1 VIDPTASRNDD
12 SGPTR
17 LAVSRLA
24 QEDSLN
30 RVLAL
35 LFIASVAAP
44 SGLGCTGSAGSLGSG
59 SGGGP
64 GGSGAGGATG
74 VAGAS
79 GGGGTSGGAGSNGS
93 VGGSSS
99 GGTTGT
105 AGATGTGGSGGTP
118 TGTGGAT
125 GAGGSLTGG
134 GGAMT
139 IGASYFIGA
148 DITDQETQPAAT
160 RANLL
165 TLMKAHG
172 FNYVRLRTFVD
183 PKAADG
189 YDKTNGFD
197 DIAHTVAFGKQV
209 KDAGMGFLL
218 DFHYSDNW
226 ADPGKQCVP
235 VAWQSITTIAGMATA
250 VHDYTK
256 DAITQLVAGGA
267 RPDMVQIGNETT
279 PGMLLHV
286 CNAQGQQTGPNRI
299 QGAAT
304 TAGWPNLGMLLKAG
318 VAGVREVD
326 PGILISFHIDRGD
339 DFAASKN
346 WIDNAIKQGAVFDA
360 FGESCYQQ
368 YQGVPSDP
376 VATKAGWTSTFTQ
389 LIAAYP
395 TLRFFAAEYGPMER
409 EINDVLFNLPG
420 NKGMGTFDWEPT
432 TSGTWN
438 AAQPSDPMGTTTH
451 ALFRRN
457 GNTYMTLADLPLYT
471 QMMMDYASRL

>member
-1 VIDPTASRNDD
+1 MSKRVSPLLLATAV
-12 SGPTR
+12 T
-17 LAVSRLA
+17 L
-24 QEDSLN
+24 
-30 RVLAL
+30 
-35 LFIASVAAP
+35 
-44 SGLGCTGSAGSLGSG
+44 LGCGGQNAGTPDVSSAGGHSG
-59 SGGGP
+59 SGG
-64 GGSGAGGATG
+64 A
-74 VAGAS
+74 
-79 GGGGTSGGAGSNGS
+79 
-93 VGGSSS
+93 GGSSVGS
-99 GGTTGT
+99 GGTTGGGSGGAT
-105 AGATGTGGSGGTP
+105 GAGGGSATGGSTGSAGATGTGG
-118 TGTGGAT
+118 AIT
-125 GAGGSLTGG
+125 GAGGAAGAGG
-134 GGAMT
+134 NT
-139 IGASYFIGA
+139 LPSFFFGA
-148 DITDQETQPAAT
+148 DITDQEPAPAA
-160 RANLL
+160 AISNLL
-165 TLMKAHG
+165 TQMKAHG
-172 FNYVRLRTFVD
+172 FNFVRLRTFVD

-197 DIAHTVAFGKQV
+197 DIIHTVAFGKIV
-209 KDAGMGFLL
+209 KDAGMGLL
-218 DFHYSDNW
+218 IDFHMSDNW

-235 VAWQSITTIAGMATA
+235 VAWQTLTTIADLSAA

-256 DAITQLVAGGA
+256 NAITQLIAGGA

>member
-1 VIDPTASRNDD
+1 MSKRVSPLLLATAV
-12 SGPTR
+12 T
-17 LAVSRLA
+17 L
-24 QEDSLN
+24 
-30 RVLAL
+30 
-35 LFIASVAAP
+35 
-44 SGLGCTGSAGSLGSG
+44 LGCGGQNAGTPDVSSAGGHSG
-59 SGGGP
+59 SGG
-64 GGSGAGGATG
+64 A
-74 VAGAS
+74 
-79 GGGGTSGGAGSNGS
+79 
-93 VGGSSS
+93 GGSSVGS
-99 GGTTGT
+99 GGTTGGGSGGAT
-105 AGATGTGGSGGTP
+105 GAGGGSATGGSTGSAGATGTGGAS
-118 TGTGGAT
+118 T
-125 GAGGSLTGG
+125 GAGGAAGAGG
-134 GGAMT
+134 NT
-139 IGASYFIGA
+139 LPSFFFGA
-148 DITDQETQPAAT
+148 DITDQEPAPAA
-160 RANLL
+160 AISNLL
-165 TLMKAHG
+165 TQMKAHG
-172 FNYVRLRTFVD
+172 FNFVRLRTFVD

-197 DIAHTVAFGKQV
+197 DIIHTVAFGKIV
-209 KDAGMGFLL
+209 KDAGMGLL
-218 DFHYSDNW
+218 IDFHMSDNW

-235 VAWQSITTIAGMATA
+235 VAWQTLTTIADLSAA

-256 DAITQLVAGGA
+256 NAITQLIAGGA